1 MRRWLLVFLL
11 ILLPFQLSWAAS
23 AAYCQHERD
32 TQPEHWGHHEDE
44 PRGTD
49 RTHTGDGAKK
59 NTTTQ
64 PNGAVAHCIVGH
76 FGCAQHVDVATGD
89 SAGTPQLPQV
99 LQAISEERFVSHI
112 SDVPVRPARSL
123 AL

>member
-1 MRRWLLVFLL
+1 MRRWFLIFLL
-11 ILLPFQLSWAAS
+11 FLLPFQLSWAAS

-32 TQPEHWGHHEDE
+32 TQPEHWGHHQDE

-49 RTHTGDGAKK
+49 RTHTGDGATK
-59 NTTTQ
+59 NSSTQ
-64 PNGAVAHCIVGH
+64 PNGAVGHCAVSH
-76 FGCAQHVDVATGD
+76 FGAAQHVDVT
-89 SAGTPQLPQV
+89 AGNAVAVLQLPQV
-99 LQAISEERFVSHI
+99 LHVVSEERFVSHI

>member
-64 PNGAVAHCIVGH
+64 PNGAVAHCIVAH
-76 FGCAQHVDVATGD
+76 FGCAQHVDVAAGD
-89 SAGTPQLPQV
+89 TAGAPQLPQV

>member
-1 MRRWLLVFLL
+1 MRRWFLIFLL
-11 ILLPFQLSWAAS
+11 FLLPFQLSWAAS

-59 NTTTQ
+59 NSTIQ
-64 PNGAVAHCIVGH
+64 PNGAVGHCVVSH
-76 FGCAQHVDVATGD
+76 FGCAQHVDLAADNTVA
-89 SAGTPQLPQV
+89 ALLLPQV
-99 LQAISEERFVSHI
+99 LQVMLEERFVSHV
-112 SDVPVRPARSL
+112 SEVPVRPARSL

>member
-64 PNGAVAHCIVGH
+64 PNGAVAHCIVSH
-76 FGCAQHVDVATGD
+76 FGCAQHVDVAAGD
-89 SAGTPQLPQV
+89 AADAPQLPQV

>member
-44 PRGTD
+44 PRGID
-49 RTHTGDGAKK
+49 RNHTGDGAKK

-64 PNGAVAHCIVGH
+64 PGGAVAHCIVGH
-76 FGCAQHVDVATGD
+76 FGCAQHVDVAAGD
-89 SAGTPQLPQV
+89 TAGVPQLPQV